1 MATVLSVF
9 KPTGELA
16 QAITNFQP
24 RAAQQQMAEAIAA
37 TVKKKGQLVVEAE
50 TGTGKT
56 FAYLAPVLLG
66 EGKAIISTGTKNL
79 QEQLFHRDLPT
90 LRKVLAP
97 EKVVALLKGRS
108 NYLCLHRMEQATQQ
122 AGQFSKDIQ
131 NQLITVKR
139 WATTTRSGD
148 MGELNAL
155 AEDASVLPQVTSTQD
170 NCLGRDCPVYEDC
183 HLVKARKEAME
194 ADIVVVNHHLFFA
207 DMALKDTG
215 FGELIPSVDTVVFD
229 EAHQIPD
236 IASQYFGETVSSR
249 QLTEMC
255 EELQRLCMTELK
267 DLSQASAMART
278 LLQTLKDWRLLFPRD
293 PMRGNWRDWR
303 KKPDVAEVA
312 ERVQERLTLLTDVMK
327 TAIGRNK
334 DFDNLHERAEQ
345 HLYIWRQLMDV
356 DRTGY
361 SFWFETTPRHVSL
374 HQTPLSVA
382 KTFGGYIKRN
392 KMSWV
397 FTSATL
403 AVNGKFDY
411 FTKRLGIDDADTLL
425 LESPFDFAKQAKL
438 CLPRYLPEANDPNR
452 HQMLTEI
459 AEQCVKVNR
468 GGTFLLFTSH
478 RMLQQMAAILRDR
491 LDRDI
496 LVQGESG
503 KTELL
508 DSFTKKGNAVLL
520 GTSSFWEGVDVRGE
534 ALRCV
539 IIDKLPFA
547 SPDDPLLNARVEDA
561 RLRGV
566 DAFSTIQLPQAIIA
580 LKQGA
585 GRLIRDKDDSGVLI
599 VCDSRLVTRQYG
611 KQFLSSLPAMSR
623 TRNLNEA
630 LSFLAQVAEKDETN
644 NDELISS

>member
-66 EGKAIISTGTKNL
+66 KGKAIISTGTKNL

-139 WATTTRSGD
+139 WSTTTRSGD

-155 AEDASVLPQVTSTQD
+155 PEDAAVRPQVTSTQD

-249 QLTEMC
+249 QLTELC

-303 KKPDVAEVA
+303 RKPEVAEVA
-312 ERVQERLTLLTDVMK
+312 ERVQERLTLLTEVMK

-356 DRTGY
+356 ERTGY

-403 AVNGKFDY
+403 AVNGQFDY
-411 FTKRLGIDDADTLL
+411 FTKRLGIEDADTLL
-425 LESPFDFAKQAKL
+425 LESPFDFARQAKL

-478 RMLQQMAAILRDR
+478 RMLQQMASILRER

-496 LVQGESG
+496 LVQGELG

-508 DSFTKKGNAVLL
+508 ETFTKQGNAVLL
-520 GTSSFWEGVDVRGE
+520 GTSSFWEGVDVRGD
-534 ALRCV
+534 ALKCV

-630 LSFLAQVAEKDETN
+630 LSFLAQVVEKDETN
-644 NDELISS
+644 DDELISS

>member
-24 RAAQQQMAEAIAA
+24 RAAQQKMAEAIAA

-66 EGKAIISTGTKNL
+66 KGKAIISTGTKNL

-90 LRKVLAP
+90 LRKALAP

-108 NYLCLHRMEQATQQ
+108 NYLCLHRMEQANQQ

-139 WATTTRSGD
+139 WSTTTRSGD

-155 AEDASVLPQVTSTQD
+155 AEDAAVRPQVTSTQD

-249 QLTEMC
+249 QLTELC

-267 DLSQASAMART
+267 DLSQASAMTRT

-303 KKPDVAEVA
+303 KKNEVAEVA

-403 AVNGKFDY
+403 AVNEQFDY
-411 FTKRLGIDDADTLL
+411 FTKRLGIEEADTLL

-478 RMLQQMAAILRDR
+478 RMLQQMAVILRDR

-508 DSFTKKGNAVLL
+508 DTFTKQGNAVLL

-623 TRNLNEA
+623 TRDLNEA

-644 NDELISS
+644 NDEPISS

>member
-66 EGKAIISTGTKNL
+66 KGKAIISTGTKNL

-139 WATTTRSGD
+139 WSTTTRSGD

-155 AEDASVLPQVTSTQD
+155 AEDAAVRPQVTSTQD

-249 QLTEMC
+249 QLTELC

-303 KKPDVAEVA
+303 KKAEVAEVA

-403 AVNGKFDY
+403 AVNGQFDY
-411 FTKRLGIDDADTLL
+411 FTKRLGIDEADTLL

-478 RMLQQMAAILRDR
+478 RMLQQMATILRER
-491 LDRDI
+491 LDREI

-508 DSFTKKGNAVLL
+508 DTFTKQGNAVLL

-534 ALRCV
+534 ALKCV

-623 TRNLNEA
+623 TRDLNEA
-630 LSFLAQVAEKDETN
+630 LNFLAQVAEKDETK
-644 NDELISS
+644 NDELISN

>member
-37 TVKKKGQLVVEAE
+37 AVKKKGELVVEAE

-66 EGKAIISTGTKNL
+66 KGKAIVSTGTKNL

-139 WATTTRSGD
+139 WATSTRSGD
-148 MGELNAL
+148 VGELNAL

-508 DSFTKKGNAVLL
+508 ETFTKKGNAVLL

-623 TRNLNEA
+623 TRDLNEA

>member
-16 QAITNFQP
+16 QAIKNFQP

-37 TVKKKGQLVVEAE
+37 TVKKKGELVVEAE

-66 EGKAIISTGTKNL
+66 KGKAIVSTGTKNL

-139 WATTTRSGD
+139 WATSTRSGD
-148 MGELNAL
+148 VGELNAL

-278 LLQTLKDWRLLFPRD
+278 LLQSLKDWRLLFPRD

-345 HLYIWRQLMDV
+345 HLTIWRQLMDV

-403 AVNGKFDY
+403 AVNSKFDY

-508 DSFTKKGNAVLL
+508 ETFTKKGNAVLL

-566 DAFSTIQLPQAIIA
+566 DAFGTIQLPQAIIA

-630 LSFLAQVAEKDETN
+630 LSFLAQAAEKDEN
-644 NDELISS
+644 KNDELISS

>member
-16 QAITNFQP
+16 EAITNFQP

-66 EGKAIISTGTKNL
+66 KGKAIISTGTKNL

-131 NQLITVKR
+131 SQLITVKR
-139 WATTTRSGD
+139 WATSTRSGD

-249 QLTEMC
+249 QLTEVC

-303 KKPDVAEVA
+303 RKPEITEVA
-312 ERVQERLTLLTDVMK
+312 ERVQERLTLLTEVMK

-334 DFDNLHERAEQ
+334 DFDNLYERAEQ

-356 DRTGY
+356 ERTGY

-403 AVNGKFDY
+403 AVNEQFDY
-411 FTKRLGIDDADTLL
+411 FTKRLGIEEADTLL

-452 HQMLTEI
+452 HEMLTEI

-478 RMLQQMAAILRDR
+478 RMLQQMAAILRNR
-491 LDRDI
+491 LDREI

-508 DSFTKKGNAVLL
+508 ESFTKKGNAVLL

-611 KQFLSSLPAMSR
+611 KQFLASLPAMSR
-623 TRNLNEA
+623 TRDLNEA
-630 LSFLAQVAEKDETN
+630 LKFLAQVAEKDETK
-644 NDELISS
+644 ND

>member
-16 QAITNFQP
+16 QTIQNFQP

-66 EGKAIISTGTKNL
+66 KGKAIISTGTKNL

-108 NYLCLHRMEQATQQ
+108 NYLCLHRMEQASQQ
-122 AGQFSKDIQ
+122 AGQFSKDVQ
-131 NQLITVKR
+131 SQLITVKR
-139 WATTTRSGD
+139 WATATRSGD

-155 AEDASVLPQVTSTQD
+155 PDDAAVLPQVTSTQD

-183 HLVKARKEAME
+183 HLVRARKEAME

-207 DMALKDTG
+207 DMALKDIG

-236 IASQYFGETVSSR
+236 IASQYFGDTVSSR
-249 QLTEMC
+249 QLTEVC

-278 LLQTLKDWRLLFPRD
+278 LLQTLKDWRLLFPRE

-303 KKPDVAEVA
+303 QKSDIAEVA
-312 ERVQERLTLLTDVMK
+312 ERVEERLTLLTDVMK
-327 TAIGRNK
+327 TAAGRNK

-345 HLYIWRQLMDV
+345 HLTLWKQLMDV
-356 DRTGY
+356 ERTGY

-392 KMSWV
+392 RMSWI

-403 AVNGKFDY
+403 AVNERFGY
-411 FTKRLGIDDADTLL
+411 FTRRLGIDDADTLL
-425 LESPFDFAKQAKL
+425 LESPFNFKEQATL

-452 HQMLTEI
+452 HEMLTDI
-459 AEQCVKVNR
+459 AERCVKVNR

-478 RMLQQMAAILRDR
+478 RMLQQMAGILRDK

-508 DSFTKKGNAVLL
+508 DAFTQRGNAVLL
-520 GTSSFWEGVDVRGE
+520 GTSSFWEGVDVRGD

-611 KQFLSSLPAMSR
+611 KQFLSSLPDMAR
-623 TRNLNEA
+623 TRDLNQA
-630 LSFLAQVAEKDETN
+630 LTFLAHVANKEDSH
-644 NDELISS
+644 ND

>member
-37 TVKKKGQLVVEAE
+37 AVKKKGELVVEAE

-66 EGKAIISTGTKNL
+66 KGKAIVSTGTKNL

-139 WATTTRSGD
+139 WATSTRSGD
-148 MGELNAL
+148 VGELNAL

-183 HLVKARKEAME
+183 YLVKARKEAME

-345 HLYIWRQLMDV
+345 HLTIWRQLMDV

-508 DSFTKKGNAVLL
+508 ETFTKKGNAVLL

-623 TRNLNEA
+623 TRDLNEA

>member
-66 EGKAIISTGTKNL
+66 KGKAIISTGTKNL

-139 WATTTRSGD
+139 WSTTTRSGD

-155 AEDASVLPQVTSTQD
+155 AEDAAVRPQVTSTQD

-249 QLTEMC
+249 QLTELC

-303 KKPDVAEVA
+303 KKAEVAEVA

-403 AVNGKFDY
+403 AVNGQFDY
-411 FTKRLGIDDADTLL
+411 FTKRLGIDEADTLL

-459 AEQCVKVNR
+459 AEQCVK
-468 GGTFLLFTSH
+468 
-478 RMLQQMAAILRDR
+478 
-491 LDRDI
+491 
-496 LVQGESG
+496 
-503 KTELL
+503 
-508 DSFTKKGNAVLL
+508 
-520 GTSSFWEGVDVRGE
+520 
-534 ALRCV
+534 
-539 IIDKLPFA
+539 
-547 SPDDPLLNARVEDA
+547 
-561 RLRGV
+561 
-566 DAFSTIQLPQAIIA
+566 
-580 LKQGA
+580 
-585 GRLIRDKDDSGVLI
+585 
-599 VCDSRLVTRQYG
+599 
-611 KQFLSSLPAMSR
+611 
-623 TRNLNEA
+623 
-630 LSFLAQVAEKDETN
+630 
-644 NDELISS
+644 

>member
-37 TVKKKGQLVVEAE
+37 TVKKKAQLVVEAE

-66 EGKAIISTGTKNL
+66 KGKAIISTGTKNL

-131 NQLITVKR
+131 SQLITVKR
-139 WATTTRSGD
+139 WATSTRSGD

-249 QLTEMC
+249 QLTEVC

-303 KKPDVAEVA
+303 RKPEITEVA
-312 ERVQERLTLLTDVMK
+312 ERVQERLTLLTEVMK

-334 DFDNLHERAEQ
+334 DFDNLYERAEQ

-356 DRTGY
+356 ERTGY

-403 AVNGKFDY
+403 AVNEQFDY
-411 FTKRLGIDDADTLL
+411 FTKRLGIEEADTLL

-452 HQMLTEI
+452 HEMLTEI

-478 RMLQQMAAILRDR
+478 RMLQQMAAILRNR
-491 LDRDI
+491 LDREI

-508 DSFTKKGNAVLL
+508 ESFTKKGNAVLL

-611 KQFLSSLPAMSR
+611 KQFLASLPAMSR
-623 TRNLNEA
+623 TRDLNEA
-630 LSFLAQVAEKDETN
+630 LKFLAQVAEKDETK
-644 NDELISS
+644 ND

>member
-1 MATVLSVF
+1 M
-9 KPTGELA
+9 
-16 QAITNFQP
+16 
-24 RAAQQQMAEAIAA
+24 
-37 TVKKKGQLVVEAE
+37 
-50 TGTGKT
+50 
-56 FAYLAPVLLG
+56 
-66 EGKAIISTGTKNL
+66 
-79 QEQLFHRDLPT
+79 
-90 LRKVLAP
+90 
-97 EKVVALLKGRS
+97 
-108 NYLCLHRMEQATQQ
+108 
-122 AGQFSKDIQ
+122 
-131 NQLITVKR
+131 
-139 WATTTRSGD
+139 
-148 MGELNAL
+148 
-155 AEDASVLPQVTSTQD
+155 
-170 NCLGRDCPVYEDC
+170 
-183 HLVKARKEAME
+183 
-194 ADIVVVNHHLFFA
+194 
-207 DMALKDTG
+207 
-215 FGELIPSVDTVVFD
+215 
-229 EAHQIPD
+229 
-236 IASQYFGETVSSR
+236 
-249 QLTEMC
+249 
-255 EELQRLCMTELK
+255 
-267 DLSQASAMART
+267 
-278 LLQTLKDWRLLFPRD
+278 
-293 PMRGNWRDWR
+293 
-303 KKPDVAEVA
+303 A

-503 KTELL
+503 KSELL
-508 DSFTKKGNAVLL
+508 ETFTKKGNAVLL

-623 TRNLNEA
+623 TRDLNEA

>member
-66 EGKAIISTGTKNL
+66 KGKAIISTGTKNL

-131 NQLITVKR
+131 SQLITVKR
-139 WATTTRSGD
+139 WATSTRSGD

-249 QLTEMC
+249 QLTEVC

-303 KKPDVAEVA
+303 RKPEIAEVA
-312 ERVQERLTLLTDVMK
+312 ERVQERLTLLTEVMK

-334 DFDNLHERAEQ
+334 DFDNLYERAEQ

-356 DRTGY
+356 ERTGY

-403 AVNGKFDY
+403 AVNEKFDY
-411 FTKRLGIDDADTLL
+411 FTKRLGIEEADTLL

-478 RMLQQMAAILRDR
+478 RMLQQMAAILRKR

-508 DSFTKKGNAVLL
+508 ESFTKKGNAVLL

-611 KQFLSSLPAMSR
+611 KQFLASLPAMSR
-623 TRNLNEA
+623 TRDLNDA

-644 NDELISS
+644 ND

>member
-37 TVKKKGQLVVEAE
+37 AVKKKGELVVEAE

-66 EGKAIISTGTKNL
+66 KGKAIVSTGTKNL

-139 WATTTRSGD
+139 WATSTRSGD
-148 MGELNAL
+148 VGELNAL

-345 HLYIWRQLMDV
+345 HLTIWRQLMDV

-508 DSFTKKGNAVLL
+508 ETFTKKGNAVLL

-623 TRNLNEA
+623 TRDLNEA